1 MSTPQEQ
8 LLGILQNLESK
19 NFKTFK
25 WYLQRRGALGDF
37 SAIPV
42 YCLENASREDTVD
55 RMVQTYCEDA
65 IKVANLILEKMKK
78 KTPSVSKE
86 VLAECQ
92 KKLKSTLR
100 KRVSNVDE
108 VINSSPLNETY
119 TELYIMAG
127 ETGEVNTEHEVRQIE
142 IASWKSGMEETT
154 LKCEDIFKALP
165 LRDKPRTV
173 VTKGVA
179 GIGKTV
185 LTQKFTLDWA
195 EDKTNRDIEFT
206 FLFTFRELN
215 MLKEQKYSLVKLVHH
230 FFTEIEEAGISTFE
244 DFELV
249 FIFDGLDECRLPL
262 NFQKTE
268 IVTDITASTPVHVL
282 LTNLIRGKLLPSAH
296 IWITTRPAAAS
307 IIPPDCVDMVTEVRG
322 FTDPQ
327 KEDYFKKM
335 FRDPDEARSIIS
347 HIQASRSL
355 HIMCHIPVFCWITAK
370 VLEDMLKTCEV
381 EKLPNTLTE
390 MYIHFLVIQSKLK
403 SVKYQDQPSETNVN
417 QKESKG
423 MIEALAKLAFK
434 QLQKENPIFYEADL
448 SDSGIDLR
456 EAATYS
462 GVFTE
467 TFKKVKGMYK
477 ETVFCFVHLSV
488 QEFLAA
494 LHVHLAFITSGVNL
508 LSDEQ
513 STSTWMSKLKNKLK
527 PKQLDQSKESSA
539 SWKSKLFKDK
549 PKLNNLHQ
557 CAIDKALLNPKGHLD
572 LFLRFL
578 LGLSVETNQHHI
590 RWLLEETESH
600 SEVILKT
607 AKYIRKKIDDNM
619 SAERSINLFH
629 CLNELNH
636 HSLVE
641 EIQQSLS
648 SGPLSTKK
656 LSPAQ
661 WGALVFLLLSSDK
674 DLNQFDLKKYSASEE
689 TFLRLLPVVKASN
702 KVLLN
707 DCKLSKKSCE
717 ALSSLL
723 HSQSSNVKHVDLGNN
738 ELEDVG
744 VEALSG
750 GLKSPQCSVE
760 TLSLAGCLVTENGC
774 GSLAS
779 ALSLD
784 SCHLKE
790 LDLSYNRPGDLGVK
804 QLSTELKKP
813 ECSLQTLRL
822 KGCELSERSCAALS
836 SVLNYKSSS
845 LRHLDL
851 SDNDLLDSGVKQLA
865 AGLKYSQCSLTRL
878 SLTSC
883 KLSETSCDIL
893 STVFTSQSCSLKQ
906 LDLSYN
912 LFRDSGITK
921 LSHGL
926 KSPHCLL
933 ETLSLAGC
941 MFTEKSCG
949 SLASVLSV
957 RPSKLTELDLSYN
970 KLEYSGVKQLCEGLV
985 IPDSSMETLRLRS
998 CLLSD
1003 HSCQTLSSVLGCQSS
1018 RLRNLDVS
1026 NNDLQDLGVEHLSG
1040 GLRSPHS
1047 SLEILRLSGCGLSE
1061 RSSEVLSSV
1070 FSSRSSALRHLD
1082 LSNND
1087 LQDSEVKE
1095 LSVGLKSPCSS
1106 LETLC
1111 LSGCELSGRSCEALS
1126 SVLRCPS
1133 SQLRHLDLSNNDLQD
1148 SGVTQLSHGLKSS
1161 HCSLETLRHGTI
1173 LFNIL
1178 LLEVLIMEYLFYQI
1192 QIKSNQ
1198 FTSSLAG
1205 CLVTE
1210 KGCASLASALSSNPS
1225 HLRELDL
1232 SYNHPGGLGRNMLI
1246 GGLKNSTWKLETVRL
1261 DHCGAQRIR
1270 PGLRKYLCELEV
1282 DVNTVNRCLVLSD
1295 NNRTVSYYT
1304 DFSKMQR
1311 YDDHPDRFQ
1320 TGSQLLCKSAV
1331 TGRCYW
1337 EVEFNG
1343 NVSIALSYKG
1353 IKRTAVQFGNEQSW
1367 RLSYSKHDGYSVT
1380 HNSEMFTL
1388 SSPSVSNRVSVYVD
1402 CPAGTLSFYRV
1413 SSDSLIHL
1421 HTFSATFTGPVYP
1434 GFTVH
1439 SDSNLSLC
1447 SL

>member
-1 MSTPQEQ
+1 
-8 LLGILQNLESK
+8 
-19 NFKTFK
+19 
-25 WYLQRRGALGDF
+25 
-37 SAIPV
+37 
-42 YCLENASREDTVD
+42 
-55 RMVQTYCEDA
+55 
-65 IKVANLILEKMKK
+65 
-78 KTPSVSKE
+78 
-86 VLAECQ
+86 
-92 KKLKSTLR
+92 
-100 KRVSNVDE
+100 
-108 VINSSPLNETY
+108 NSSPLNETY

-494 LHVHLAFITSGVNL
+494 LHVHL
-508 LSDEQ
+508 
-513 STSTWMSKLKNKLK
+513 LKNKLK
-527 PKQLDQSKESSA
+527 PKQLDQR
-539 SWKSKLFKDK
+539 
-549 PKLNNLHQ
+549 
-557 CAIDKALLNPKGHLD
+557 HLD

-702 KVLLN
+702 KVLL
-707 DCKLSKKSCE
+707 
-717 ALSSLL
+717 
-723 HSQSSNVKHVDLGNN
+723 
-738 ELEDVG
+738 
-744 VEALSG
+744 
-750 GLKSPQCSVE
+750 
-760 TLSLAGCLVTENGC
+760 
-774 GSLAS
+774 
-779 ALSLD
+779 
-784 SCHLKE
+784 
-790 LDLSYNRPGDLGVK
+790 
-804 QLSTELKKP
+804 
-813 ECSLQTLRL
+813 
-822 KGCELSERSCAALS
+822 
-836 SVLNYKSSS
+836 
-845 LRHLDL
+845 
-851 SDNDLLDSGVKQLA
+851 
-865 AGLKYSQCSLTRL
+865 
-878 SLTSC
+878 
-883 KLSETSCDIL
+883 
-893 STVFTSQSCSLKQ
+893 
-906 LDLSYN
+906 
-912 LFRDSGITK
+912 
-921 LSHGL
+921 
-926 KSPHCLL
+926 
-933 ETLSLAGC
+933 AGC

-970 KLEYSGVKQLCEGLV
+970 KLEYSGVKQLCEGLFPHCGA
-985 IPDSSMETLRLRS
+985 IKE
-998 CLLSD
+998 LL
-1003 HSCQTLSSVLGCQSS
+1003 
-1018 RLRNLDVS
+1018 
-1026 NNDLQDLGVEHLSG
+1026 
-1040 GLRSPHS
+1040 
-1047 SLEILRLSGCGLSE
+1047 ILHRLSGCGLSE

-1161 HCSLETLRHGTI
+1161 HCSLETL
-1173 LFNIL
+1173 
-1178 LLEVLIMEYLFYQI
+1178 
-1192 QIKSNQ
+1192 
-1198 FTSSLAG
+1198 
-1205 CLVTE
+1205 
-1210 KGCASLASALSSNPS
+1210 
-1225 HLRELDL
+1225 
-1232 SYNHPGGLGRNMLI
+1232 
-1246 GGLKNSTWKLETVRL
+1246 RL

-1434 GFTVH
+1434 GFTV
-1439 SDSNLSLC
+1439 SESVKLSLKKTKNF
-1447 SL
+1447 LT

>member
-55 RMVQTYCEDA
+55 RLT
-65 IKVANLILEKMKK
+65 KPFLLEKVVDGSDYSILLVL
-78 KTPSVSKE
+78 TVVSSCYISLE

-494 LHVHLAFITSGVNL
+494 LHVHL
-508 LSDEQ
+508 
-513 STSTWMSKLKNKLK
+513 
-527 PKQLDQSKESSA
+527 LDQSKESSA

-702 KVLLN
+702 KVLL
-707 DCKLSKKSCE
+707 
-717 ALSSLL
+717 
-723 HSQSSNVKHVDLGNN
+723 
-738 ELEDVG
+738 
-744 VEALSG
+744 
-750 GLKSPQCSVE
+750 
-760 TLSLAGCLVTENGC
+760 
-774 GSLAS
+774 
-779 ALSLD
+779 
-784 SCHLKE
+784 
-790 LDLSYNRPGDLGVK
+790 
-804 QLSTELKKP
+804 
-813 ECSLQTLRL
+813 
-822 KGCELSERSCAALS
+822 
-836 SVLNYKSSS
+836 
-845 LRHLDL
+845 
-851 SDNDLLDSGVKQLA
+851 
-865 AGLKYSQCSLTRL
+865 
-878 SLTSC
+878 
-883 KLSETSCDIL
+883 
-893 STVFTSQSCSLKQ
+893 
-906 LDLSYN
+906 
-912 LFRDSGITK
+912 
-921 LSHGL
+921 
-926 KSPHCLL
+926 
-933 ETLSLAGC
+933 
-941 MFTEKSCG
+941 
-949 SLASVLSV
+949 
-957 RPSKLTELDLSYN
+957 
-970 KLEYSGVKQLCEGLV
+970 
-985 IPDSSMETLRLRS
+985 RS

-1047 SLEILRLSGCGLSE
+1047 SLEILS
-1061 RSSEVLSSV
+1061 
-1070 FSSRSSALRHLD
+1070 
-1082 LSNND
+1082 
-1087 LQDSEVKE
+1087 
-1095 LSVGLKSPCSS
+1095 
-1106 LETLC
+1106 

-1161 HCSLETLRHGTI
+1161 HCSLETL
-1173 LFNIL
+1173 
-1178 LLEVLIMEYLFYQI
+1178 
-1192 QIKSNQ
+1192 
-1198 FTSSLAG
+1198 
-1205 CLVTE
+1205 
-1210 KGCASLASALSSNPS
+1210 
-1225 HLRELDL
+1225 
-1232 SYNHPGGLGRNMLI
+1232 
-1246 GGLKNSTWKLETVRL
+1246 RL

>member
-1 MSTPQEQ
+1 
-8 LLGILQNLESK
+8 
-19 NFKTFK
+19 
-25 WYLQRRGALGDF
+25 
-37 SAIPV
+37 
-42 YCLENASREDTVD
+42 
-55 RMVQTYCEDA
+55 
-65 IKVANLILEKMKK
+65 
-78 KTPSVSKE
+78 
-86 VLAECQ
+86 
-92 KKLKSTLR
+92 
-100 KRVSNVDE
+100 
-108 VINSSPLNETY
+108 NSSPLNETY

-494 LHVHLAFITSGVNL
+494 LH
-508 LSDEQ
+508 
-513 STSTWMSKLKNKLK
+513 
-527 PKQLDQSKESSA
+527 
-539 SWKSKLFKDK
+539 SKLFKDK

-702 KVLLN
+702 KVLL
-707 DCKLSKKSCE
+707 
-717 ALSSLL
+717 
-723 HSQSSNVKHVDLGNN
+723 
-738 ELEDVG
+738 
-744 VEALSG
+744 
-750 GLKSPQCSVE
+750 
-760 TLSLAGCLVTENGC
+760 AGCLVTENGC

-813 ECSLQTLRL
+813 ECSLQ
-822 KGCELSERSCAALS
+822 
-836 SVLNYKSSS
+836 
-845 LRHLDL
+845 
-851 SDNDLLDSGVKQLA
+851 
-865 AGLKYSQCSLTRL
+865 
-878 SLTSC
+878 
-883 KLSETSCDIL
+883 
-893 STVFTSQSCSLKQ
+893 
-906 LDLSYN
+906 
-912 LFRDSGITK
+912 
-921 LSHGL
+921 
-926 KSPHCLL
+926 
-933 ETLSLAGC
+933 TLSLAGC

-985 IPDSSMETLRLRS
+985 IPDSSMETLR
-998 CLLSD
+998 
-1003 HSCQTLSSVLGCQSS
+1003 
-1018 RLRNLDVS
+1018 
-1026 NNDLQDLGVEHLSG
+1026 
-1040 GLRSPHS
+1040 
-1047 SLEILRLSGCGLSE
+1047 
-1061 RSSEVLSSV
+1061 
-1070 FSSRSSALRHLD
+1070 
-1082 LSNND
+1082 
-1087 LQDSEVKE
+1087 
-1095 LSVGLKSPCSS
+1095 
-1106 LETLC
+1106 
-1111 LSGCELSGRSCEALS
+1111 
-1126 SVLRCPS
+1126 
-1133 SQLRHLDLSNNDLQD
+1133 
-1148 SGVTQLSHGLKSS
+1148 
-1161 HCSLETLRHGTI
+1161 HGTI
-1173 LFNIL
+1173 L
-1178 LLEVLIMEYLFYQI
+1178 
-1192 QIKSNQ
+1192 
-1198 FTSSLAG
+1198 
-1205 CLVTE
+1205 
-1210 KGCASLASALSSNPS
+1210 
-1225 HLRELDL
+1225 
-1232 SYNHPGGLGRNMLI
+1232 
-1246 GGLKNSTWKLETVRL
+1246 
-1261 DHCGAQRIR
+1261 